1 MNGADPAVPAR
12 LVVGDSGQTAPDIPT

>member
-12 LVVGDSGQTAPDIPT
+12 LVVGYSGQTAPDIPT